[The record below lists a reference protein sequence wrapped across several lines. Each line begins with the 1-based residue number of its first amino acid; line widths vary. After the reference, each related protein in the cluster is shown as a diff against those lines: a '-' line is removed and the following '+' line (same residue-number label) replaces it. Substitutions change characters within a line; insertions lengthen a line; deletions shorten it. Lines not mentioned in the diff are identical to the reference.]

1 MNPSERL
8 SASEIEVAAREFLIV
23 CLCAEWCGVCREFRS
38 GFEEVAGRFPTLQ
51 GYWLDIEEHADAV
64 GDLEVENFPTL
75 LIKRRQW
82 VLFYGSMPPAA
93 EHLRRTLA
101 VFLEQS
107 AEDSREYAFSNA
119 ERQRWQE
126 DEDLLRLNHA
136 ELRQISA

>member
-1 MNPSERL
+1 MSLSERP
-8 SASEIEVAAREFLIV
+8 SASDVPAPAHEFLIA
-23 CLCAEWCGVCREFRS
+23 CLCAEWCGVCREYRS
-38 GFEEVAGRFPTLQ
+38 GFEEIVRQFPALPC
-51 GYWLDIEEHADAV
+51 YWLDIEIHADEL
-64 GDLEVENFPTL
+64 GNLEVENFPTL

-107 AEDSREYAFSNA
+107 AEDSREYAFSSA

-136 ELRQISA
+136 ELRQLSA